1 MTGKLDKI
9 LDAQV
14 LLRSAFLKDLPA
26 KIFSLVTQ
34 KQDPNVME
42 TVEAVEKTSRNYKK
56 LLRKFKRDNNQVFEL
71 PTLKAVISEMEGNNE
86 LDGEPMYQ
94 GQRLKYYR
102 RGKQYIADYCVY
114 LVESIINCYN
124 EPRSTNRAFLLEF
137 EFHTTHQTSSNSP
150 QDFPRRVRR

>member
-14 LLRSAFLKDLPA
+14 LLRSAFLKDLLTPA

-102 RGKQYIADYCVY
+102 RGKQYIADHCVY

-124 EPRSTNRAFLLEF
+124 ERY
-137 EFHTTHQTSSNSP
+137 
-150 QDFPRRVRR
+150 